1 MSEQRWKRLL
11 PLIFL
16 AFYTLAAW
24 RLVQE
29 DRLSFWLA
37 LIATLPVA
45 TIWLIVLLKEEVRIW
60 RSLGNRD

>member
-11 PLIFL
+11 PLIVL

-29 DRLSFWLA
+29 NRLSFRLA

-45 TIWLIVLLKEEVRIW
+45 AIWLIVLLKEEVGV
-60 RSLGNRD
+60 LT